1 MIPETVMHWI
11 SIRWISR
18 RGRSLAAAV
27 WLFAAGLALTSP
39 AQPWPTYHTREQS
52 VPGRITSC
60 VIQDLNRDGLDDA
73 FVVLGRAWWVFH
85 GSAEGLRPATPKPR
99 AFGPDVATFDV
110 APGDSPE
117 RPILVAYCDERG
129 LVHVKRDLSAWKP
142 GLGFG
147 FTDPTVCRT
156 PAPVHPAPL
165 FYDPLGD
172 GTLAVPCIAGADRV
186 YQAVWRPDGTH
197 PEFPRIRL
205 CAPSDH
211 RLHLTGD
218 GLLDRIVSETQHE
231 TGHFGDLNGDGIRDA
246 ILVFTTR
253 LVLYRSRAHREF
265 PENPTGVFPL
275 GPQSVGTRLF
285 HAVVPPLLVDLDQD
299 RALDLVDTDANGGL
313 IRVHR
318 GPLDQPAAARP
329 VHRLRFQGPILDV
342 VAMDVNG
349 DGRLDLRVL
358 ATEQVSLLSGIHM
371 FLTQHMPVRLLTFC
385 QRPDRSLPV
394 RPDAALD
401 FRLPVAV
408 DTGESPPRAVPVLLV
423 DFVHDLDR
431 DGRPDLIRH
440 LDRRT
445 LGIFPGGK
453 DRGELPSS
461 PEVRLEL
468 PGSAL
473 TRWDR
478 VQVGDF
484 NGDGRPDV
492 LAAGWTVRQGQG
504 VLATFLSEKP

>member
-1 MIPETVMHWI
+1 MIPETMMHWI
-11 SIRWISR
+11 SMRWISGH
-18 RGRSLAAAV
+18 GRSLTVAV
-27 WLFAAGLALTSP
+27 WLFAAGLTSTSP
-39 AQPWPTYHTREQS
+39 AQTWPTYHTREQS
-52 VPGRITSC
+52 VPDRITAC
-60 VIQDLNRDGLDDA
+60 VVRDLNRDGLDDA
-73 FVVLGRAWWVFH
+73 FLVLGRAWWLFH
-85 GSAEGLRPATPKPR
+85 GSAEGLCPATPEPR
-99 AFGPDVATFDV
+99 AFGPDTVAFDV
-110 APGDSPE
+110 APGDSPD
-117 RPILVAYCDERG
+117 RSILLALQREDG

-142 GLGFG
+142 GRGFA
-147 FTDPTVCRT
+147 DPTVRRT

-165 FYDPLGD
+165 FCDPLGN
-172 GTLAVPCIAGADRV
+172 GTLAVPCTAWVDRG
-186 YQAVWRPDGTH
+186 YRAVRRPDGTI
-197 PEFPRIRL
+197 PEFPSIRL
-205 CAPSDH
+205 HAPSDH
-211 RLHLTGD
+211 RIHLTGD
-218 GLLDRIVSETQHE
+218 GLLDRIVSETHRE

-253 LVLYRSRAHREF
+253 LMLYRSQAHREF

-285 HAVVPPLLVDLDQD
+285 HAVVSPLLVDLDHD

-318 GPLDQPAAARP
+318 GPLDEPAAATP
-329 VHRLRFQGPILDV
+329 VQRLRFQGPLLDV

-385 QRPDRSLPV
+385 QRPDQSLPV
-394 RPDAALD
+394 RADAALD

-408 DTGESPPRAVPVLLV
+408 DTGETPPRAVPVLLV

-492 LAAGWTVRQGQG
+492 LAAGWTARTGQG
-504 VLATFLSEKP
+504 VLATFLSRKP